1 MQPLVNDSQL
11 DQFKDDLKAVYGEA
25 MELGRKVERDRS
37 PVYIDTAS
45 CVRTARA
52 RKNTGGV

>member
-37 PVYIDTAS
+37 PVYIDS
-45 CVRTARA
+45 LRR
-52 RKNTGGV
+52 R